1 MYEVVDY
8 FNNEGENV
16 IAIEITDGEF
26 TGTIFSYGE
35 VSFPDPDQPIL
46 SFYYTVHE
54 SNQDTESDRFKNTI
68 GDMLTEMIEESLK
81 DKETIFKGGI

>member
-16 IAIEITDGEF
+16 IAIEITEGEF

-35 VSFPDPDQPIL
+35 VSFPDPDQPVL
-46 SFYYTVHE
+46 SFNYTVHE
-54 SNQDTESDRFKNTI
+54 TSQDTESDRFKNTI

-81 DKETIFKGGI
+81 EKDTVFKGGI